1 MKTIE
6 LNTRALELFREAF
19 LNNAYDW
26 YDKASARVPKETL
39 ERFEIGAS
47 RPTLMD
53 RLRVDDSKLLEA
65 DLKIID
71 SERRLRDKFLNRLVI
86 PIRDELGNLVGFAG
100 RSHKDSGAKYI
111 NTASSE
117 IFEKGRILYGL
128 NSSFENILRDGYA
141 ILVEGYFGVMQL
153 FSKGIKNVVA
163 SCGTSLTDGQA
174 ELLSR
179 YTDYVYICYDGDAA
193 GKISTLRAV
202 GKLLK
207 AGLRS
212 FIVSLPD
219 GSDPDDYVKTYGVKA
234 FEKLLLDAVPEWKL
248 VVKHSRE
255 KDTLPIL
262 QQWGEAIKGKIFE
275 EDILRRLPKNIC
287 KIVFNN
293 NNKNK

>member
-6 LNTRALELFREAF
+6 LNERALKLFREEF
-19 LNNAYDW
+19 LRNAYEW
-26 YDKASARVPKETL
+26 YDKASERVSKETL

-86 PIRDELGNLVGFAG
+86 PIRDEFNNLVGFAG
-100 RSHKDSGAKYI
+100 RSHKDTGAKYI

-117 IFEKGRILYGL
+117 TFEKGKILYGL
-128 NSSFENILRDGYA
+128 NRSFESILREGHC

-153 FSKGIKNVVA
+153 SSKRINNVVA

-179 YTDYVYICYDGDAA
+179 YTDYVYICYDGDSA

-219 GSDPDDYVKTYGVKA
+219 GLDPDEYVKTYGVKT

-248 VVKHSRE
+248 VVKHSRQE
-255 KDTLPIL
+255 GSLPIL
-262 QQWGEAIKGKIFE
+262 QQWGEALKGKNFE
-275 EDILRRLPKNIC
+275 EDFLRRLPKNVC
-287 KIVFNN
+287 KMVFNN
-293 NNKNK
+293 NKNN